1 MSLEIGKTVVEVRKY
16 GGSLLGPESPSL
28 SHGFSKDTSQVRSD
42 GLTLAG
48 VFPTGWSGEMY
59 LRFASI
65 EKLNFYMDNFRV
77 LKNENDMKQNFPF
90 SLCSFSF
97 NVRYACGRPTD
108 FQLFTSRP
116 EVICAHFSLFCIDVR
131 LRTYD

>member
-16 GGSLLGPESPSL
+16 GGSLSGPESPSL
-28 SHGFSKDTSQVRSD
+28 SHGFSKDTSEVLSD

-65 EKLNFYMDNFRV
+65 EKLNFGMDNFRV
-77 LKNENDMKQNFPF
+77 LKNANDMK
-90 SLCSFSF
+90 
-97 NVRYACGRPTD
+97 
-108 FQLFTSRP
+108 
-116 EVICAHFSLFCIDVR
+116 
-131 LRTYD
+131 